1 MSTFVRKKICEKIN
15 GFFKCNRIYY
25 ELEVPS
31 KKQYLSEN
39 KFVLHWT
46 PSKENSAQLQSSLK
60 ALKDFQYDT
69 ELVENVHLLSA
80 QGKEA
85 AKVEF
90 VLRKDAYI
98 KTLLCEEQNLVY
110 EFPNKHMVFEFSSPN
125 IAKPFHV
132 GHLRS
137 TIIGNVLANLH
148 EELGYK
154 ITRMNYLGDWGT
166 QLGMLQVGVEMLD
179 VTQREIQLAPIETL
193 YKAYVKAN
201 EASIID
207 PNITE
212 RARQIFSQL
221 EGENCESSL
230 SKQWHLYRDYT
241 IKELQI
247 AYERLGIKFDMYE
260 WESQYSQKQILEIL
274 RMLEAKHLLLPEKD
288 GRKVVEVEDRRVP
301 VVKSDGSTLYL
312 TRDIAALIDRWK
324 RFQFSEIL
332 YVVENGQS
340 DHFKALFKTTSR
352 LLDEIKE
359 NRLRHIK
366 FGRIHGMSTRKG
378 QAVFLKDLLDEARE
392 RMFEK
397 QTQSPNTK
405 ASLNNKEIADVLGVT
420 AVIINDLKQRR
431 QRDYEFSWDKALQ
444 MNGDTGIKLQY
455 THCRLYSLLEQNA
468 HLIQDNVVEPR
479 FDYLNEEEAI
489 DLLHILGRYPQVLW
503 QTKEKLEACILVNY
517 LFNLCN
523 STSLCLK
530 RLPVKTEENILKQK
544 QRLLLFQAAKR
555 TLQRGMN
562 ILGLK
567 CLNVM

>member
-1 MSTFVRKKICEKIN
+1 MQRVIKIN
-15 GFFKCNRIYY
+15 GVFNCNRIYY

-31 KKQYLSEN
+31 KKEHLSEN

-46 PSKENSAQLQSSLK
+46 PSKGNSAHLQSSLK
-60 ALKDFQYDT
+60 ALKDLQYDT
-69 ELVENVHLLSA
+69 ELIENVHFLSA

-90 VLRKDAYI
+90 VLRTDPYI
-98 KTLLCEEQNLVY
+98 KTLLCEKQNVTH
-110 EFPNKHMVFEFSSPN
+110 EFSNKHIVFEFSSPN

-148 EELGYK
+148 DELGYK
-154 ITRMNYLGDWGT
+154 ITKINYLGDWGT
-166 QLGMLQVGVEMLD
+166 QLGMLQVGVEMLG
-179 VTQREIQLAPIETL
+179 VTQTEIQSAPIETL

-201 EASIID
+201 EAAKKD
-207 PNITE
+207 PNIGE
-212 RARQIFSQL
+212 RARQLFSQL
-221 EGENCESSL
+221 ESENCEPSL

-241 IKELQI
+241 IKELQV

-260 WESQYSQKQILEIL
+260 WESQYSQKHILEIL
-274 RMLEAKHLLLPEKD
+274 RMLETKHLLLPEKD
-288 GRKVVEVEDRRVP
+288 GRKVVEVEERRIP

-352 LLDEIKE
+352 LLDEIKQ
-359 NRLRHIK
+359 NRLRHVK

-392 RMFEK
+392 KMFEK

-405 ASLNNKEIADVLGVT
+405 ASLNNKETADVLGVT

-431 QRDYEFSWDKALQ
+431 QRDYDFNWDKALQ

-468 HLIQDNVVEPR
+468 HLIQGNVVEPR

-503 QTKEKLEACILVNY
+503 QTKEQLEACILVNY

-523 STSLCLK
+523 STSRCLK

-555 TLQRGMN
+555 TLHRGMN

-567 CLNVM
+567 CLNEM